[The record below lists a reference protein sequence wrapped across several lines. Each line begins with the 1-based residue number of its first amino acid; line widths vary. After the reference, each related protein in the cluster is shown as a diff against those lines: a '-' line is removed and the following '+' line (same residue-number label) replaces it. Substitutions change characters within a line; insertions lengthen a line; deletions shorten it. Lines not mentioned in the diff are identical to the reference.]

1 MPANPRSN
9 LFPPPPIPGKP
20 QCYNKVLGSGPSP
33 HSIRAAE
40 KSHAMSG
47 SISASPCVSQ
57 KDTLSFKFYGSYL
70 WLKYHLWQFPSAKLQ
85 KWYSLIAKG
94 WYRAPKWQDRSWVE
108 SEFTWTWFSQETQ
121 AVYNVHFLGT
131 GCSENGSRPQS
142 VGPPSVSQ
150 IRAKSPAPAS
160 FAGWTPFLIPSRKV
174 DGRLPPS
181 LLDSYR
187 LAGNLIKE
195 YSLPGHSLLAISC
208 SQPSIYYKGT
218 GD

>member
-1 MPANPRSN
+1 MTANPHSE

-20 QCYNKVLGSGPSP
+20 RCYHEAPGSGPSP

-57 KDTLSFKFYGSYL
+57 KDTSSFKFYGSYL

-85 KWYSLIAKG
+85 KWYSFIAKG
-94 WYRAPKWQDRSWVE
+94 WYRAPKWQAKSWVE
-108 SEFTWTWFSQETQ
+108 SEFTWTWFSQETEPL
-121 AVYNVHFLGT
+121 YSVHFFGT
-131 GCSENGSRPQS
+131 GCSANESRPQS
-142 VGPPSVSQ
+142 VGPPSISQ
-150 IRAKSPAPAS
+150 IRAKSSAPAS

-174 DGRLPPS
+174 EGRLPPS
-181 LLDSYR
+181 LPDSYR

-208 SQPSIYYKGT
+208 SWSSIYYKGT
-218 GD
+218 AD